1 MWALNL
7 KVWTCCWYRFNC
19 KIFMNHFKETIY
31 ALSTPPGKAAVGMI
45 RISGPSSYDFIKKI
59 STNMPTEANMAT
71 FNEIRTKDGQTI
83 DQTITTFFK
92 APKSFTGEDMVEVSI
107 HGSNAVIK
115 KIINILSKNKRLRL
129 ATPGE
134 FTRRA
139 FENNKLDLTQV
150 EAIADIVNAETE
162 MQRKQ
167 AINHL
172 SGHFFKSTKN
182 IFENLKKALANI
194 EAVIDFGE
202 EDLPQNL
209 MNEIKEQIENNI
221 QDINEILDGA
231 STGISIREGFL
242 VVILGKPNTGK
253 SSFINKISGK
263 DLAIVTDQPGT
274 TRDLIESFIDI
285 NGYPIRFVD
294 TAGIRE
300 SSDLVEKIGVNR
312 AISTSKEADINI
324 IFIENHD
331 DIDDFV
337 DIKNPIFVKSKQDIS
352 KDSFKNKHYYNI
364 SSKSSYGIKELL
376 TILKEQIIN
385 KTPFEKS
392 YISRERHVKCLISVK
407 NHLISTSKEK
417 SIDLIAEDIRLA
429 IKGLSSLFGNV
440 DIEEILDIIFSDFCI
455 GK

>member
-1 MWALNL
+1 MG
-7 KVWTCCWYRFNC
+7 Y
-19 KIFMNHFKETIY
+19 FKETIF
-31 ALSTPPGKAAVGMI
+31 ALSTGSGKAAVALI
-45 RISGPSSYDFIKKI
+45 RISGSSSYDYIKKI
-59 STNMPTEANMAT
+59 STNMPTEPNIAT
-71 FNEIRTKDGQTI
+71 FNEITTEDREII

-92 APKSFTGEDMVEVSI
+92 APKSFTGEDMVEISI

-115 KIINILSKNKRLRL
+115 KILNVLSKIKGARL

-167 AINHL
+167 AISHL
-172 SGHFFKSTKN
+172 SGHFFKSTKD
-182 IFENLKKALANI
+182 IFDKLKKALANI
-194 EAVIDFGE
+194 EAVIDFSE
-202 EDLPQNL
+202 EDLPENL
-209 MNEIKEQIENNI
+209 MNEIKEQIENNLKS
-221 QDINEILDGA
+221 INEMLEGA
-231 STGISIREGFL
+231 SIGISIREGFL
-242 VVILGKPNTGK
+242 IAILGKPNTGK

-263 DLAIVTDQPGT
+263 ELAIVTDQPGT

-285 NGYPIRFVD
+285 DGYPIRFVD

-324 IFIENHD
+324 IFIENYN

-337 DIKNPIFVKSKQDIS
+337 NIKNTIFVKSKQDIS
-352 KDSFKNKHYYNI
+352 KNAFKNKHYYNI
-364 SSKSSYGIKELL
+364 SSKTGYGIKDLL
-376 TILKEQIIN
+376 KTLKENISD
-385 KTPFEKS
+385 KMPSEKY
-392 YISRERHVKCLISVK
+392 YISRERHIKCIISVK
-407 NHLISTSKEK
+407 NHLISTKNDK
-417 SIDLIAEDIRLA
+417 SVDLIAEDIKLA
-429 IKGLSSLFGNV
+429 IKDLSDLFGNV

>member
-1 MWALNL
+1 
-7 KVWTCCWYRFNC
+7 
-19 KIFMNHFKETIY
+19 MNHFKETIY
-31 ALSTPPGKAAVGMI
+31 ALSTPPGKAAVAMI

-59 STNMPTEANMAT
+59 STNMPTEPNMAT

-92 APKSFTGEDMVEVSI
+92 APKSFTGEDMVEISI

-115 KIINILSKNKRLRL
+115 KIINILSKNKRARL

-167 AINHL
+167 AISHL
-172 SGHFFKSTKN
+172 SGHFFKSTKD

-194 EAVIDFGE
+194 EAVIDFSE
-202 EDLPQNL
+202 EDLPENL
-209 MNEIKEQIENNI
+209 VNEIKEQIENNI
-221 QDINEILDGA
+221 QDINEILDGSA
-231 STGISIREGFL
+231 TGISIREGFL
-242 VVILGKPNTGK
+242 VAILGKPNTGK

-285 NGYPIRFVD
+285 GGYPIRFVD

-324 IFIENHD
+324 IFIENYND
-331 DIDDFV
+331 LNDFV

-352 KDSFKNKHYYNI
+352 QNNFNNNHYYNI
-364 SSKSSYGIKELL
+364 SSKSNYGIKELL
-376 TILKEQIIN
+376 NILKEKISN
-385 KTPFEKS
+385 KTAVEKS

-407 NHLISTSKEK
+407 NHLILTNKDK
-417 SIDLIAEDIRLA
+417 TTDLIAEDIRLA
-429 IKGLSSLFGNV
+429 IKELSNLFGNV